1 MHNSAIGPNARN
13 ITSRSGFYTERNL
26 SNHYTRPP
34 NLDHHLSSRFPSLN
48 HGTTP
53 WKNIEHSK
61 EEKGL
66 LHKQETWL
74 GQSKQN
80 PIEIDSL
87 RLQIQKKIQE
97 KRSNPPIFSQILS
110 QEREKGLKR
119 KASDAELDLNL
130 SLGLESRNGD
140 GENEED
146 DDNDGDDEHLALS
159 LFTVPEA
166 SKEEMK
172 KMKGDKYVNVG
183 DEKARGA
190 STLDLTL

>member
-1 MHNSAIGPNARN
+1 MHNSAVGLNNARN
-13 ITSRSGFYTERNL
+13 NITRSGFYAERN
-26 SNHYTRPP
+26 SSNNHYTRPL
-34 NLDHHLSSRFPSLN
+34 NLDYLSSRFPSLN
-48 HGTTP
+48 QGTP
-53 WKNIEHSK
+53 WRNNDHFK

-66 LHKQETWL
+66 LHKQEPWL
-74 GQSKQN
+74 GQSRQN

-87 RLQIQKKIQE
+87 KLQIQQKIQE
-97 KRSNPPIFSQILS
+97 KATNPPIFSQILS

-140 GENEED
+140 ED
-146 DDNDGDDEHLALS
+146 DEDEDDGDDEHLALS
-159 LFTVPEA
+159 LFTIPEA
-166 SKEEMK
+166 SKKMK
-172 KMKGDKYVNVG
+172 KGGFVINVG